1 MTGVDWGQALQVG
14 GFGFLLVHLVLATL
28 AVCMW
33 LIGWILNQSANI
45 KKLLKRKQKIYPE
58 DNQDSKP
65 KEEPGYN
72 PEFKIENIDRYE

>member
-1 MTGVDWGQALQVG
+1 
-14 GFGFLLVHLVLATL
+14 
-28 AVCMW
+28 MW